1 MALKVG
7 ELFASFNLDSSG
19 VNATMRTIENNMEAI
34 GANMASFGAK
44 LDSSLTSPLESFAKQ
59 SLSAGMDFT
68 SQMSMV
74 EAISGATAEQM
85 VKLNAAAL
93 EMGSTTQFTATEAGE
108 ALEYMAMAGWKTDE
122 MLAGLAPIMNLAAAS
137 GENLGTVSDIVTD
150 ALTAFG
156 LKADDAAHF
165 SDILAVASSNANTNV
180 SMMGETFKYVA
191 PVAGALGYKAED
203 VAVAIGLMA
212 NSGIKAGQAGT
223 ALRAALSQMAN
234 PSDRA
239 ATAMDKLGL
248 SLTYSNGEMKP
259 FNVLISDMRSS
270 FAKLTEAEKAQYAAS
285 IFGQEAMSGMLAI
298 INASDEDI
306 QKLTNSIYDCDG
318 ATDKMAKTVLDN
330 AKGDLTLFKSAVEG
344 AQVALFTL
352 NEDAIRGVI
361 QSGTKLVD
369 KFNKSSNAS
378 KQLALK
384 MGILAAAIGPVMM
397 AGGQL
402 LLTLSRIGVILG
414 MLVSPIGIAAA
425 GLGLFAVAAV
435 DADNA
440 VGKTFIQMS
449 RMAQQHLS
457 KIDKYVQS
465 AIASVSARMPE
476 LISHISHSI
485 RIALPQMTSTAVNII
500 SSLAEMIG
508 SNADGLLD
516 LGVTIIE
523 SIVEGLSRS
532 LPNIVR
538 AGTKLVTGLIDAF
551 TSGRITEALAGMIRD
566 IKEGLN
572 AVDWPTAGKAI
583 LTSITGALNGL
594 SADISAKFTAAKQAV
609 EEISWSEISTKIK
622 SGVTIASDWLKG
634 VILGDTLTDESTW
647 KDVGSKVWSWIRSGF
662 SAAESWLKNLI
673 LGEDSEGAGW
683 SDVGDRIVGKISD
696 SLASVTPESLAAG
709 IGDLSAIA
717 SAIVDKVVSS
727 KANFAAGAGQ
737 LIAKLVTGISTFSGW
752 DALASE
758 FQTFAGNVVTS
769 IVNGIGKVTGA
780 ASDVATA
787 IGTVLSGI
795 TVEDVTTATSSVAE
809 LIINGVVAGI
819 KAAVTGASMLAGAL
833 ANTLENINEKDYG
846 ETIGTLAADLLGYI
860 CKALNNIT
868 EAPDVTDLMLNIGN
882 GMKNAVASIG
892 DIAGEIARYITSPEG
907 SSVIIEAGKS
917 VIGSLMM
924 GMAIGLGSLGDGLA
938 SAIHSV
944 LDGAVRGVLEHF
956 GVDENLGLDAFQD
969 TVFENTVEGML
980 TAAQLSE
987 RYLHQELGTILDQAA
1002 AYVALEAA
1010 GFGDE
1015 LGNFNAQFS
1024 SAGIALVQALQSGM
1038 LSEQEATMAIAGLI
1052 ANNMADGLLG
1062 DEIAGQYYAA
1072 GEQSMFAFIDAF
1084 GTGEDALV
1092 ALCQQLGLDVPQ
1104 TLSQAIHDSEAWTTT
1119 GDIIGEE
1126 MNKAIAS
1133 ASSGLYE
1140 SGKTMVEDSVVGG
1153 VADGASESQATVQ
1166 AAADSI
1172 MNTISGL
1179 EDRAA
1184 VESDAKTTGQTA
1196 GGAIGTG
1203 MTDEQASVQTA
1214 VQTLIALMNT
1224 TYQPIVVNFGQ
1235 TTRTAMLGICN
1246 GVNALTPS
1254 VINAV
1259 RNSMTSAV
1267 NTAKSIMS
1275 ASAGSSIGRNIMQG
1289 VVNGINSMSGTLASA
1304 ARRAIS
1310 NALSAMRS
1318 EARINSPSKEGYEI
1332 GSYVDIGAANGFLG
1346 GEMAKAAATAM
1357 ANAIHALS
1365 KGAYIS
1371 DPSFGTVLSDRQN
1384 ARQVANETA
1393 RSLSASGDDGFAR
1406 QVGTA
1411 MADRL
1416 IESGALDGDIYLSG
1430 KKVGERVTKPV
1441 SQNIAKKSKS
1451 TISGRA
1457 AQGVIV

>member
-59 SLSAGMDFT
+59 ALSAGMDFT

-212 NSGIKAGQAGT
+212 NSGIKAGHAGT

-259 FNVLISDMRSS
+259 FNVLINDMRSS

-306 QKLTNSIYDCDG
+306 QKLTNSIYECDG

-352 NEDAIRGVI
+352 NEEAIRGVI

-440 VGKTFIQMS
+440 VGKTFIRMS

-476 LISHISHSI
+476 LISHISHGI

-532 LPNIVR
+532 LPNIVQ

-551 TSGRITEALAGMIRD
+551 TSGRITEALAGMLRD

-572 AVDWPTAGKAI
+572 AVDWIAAGKAI
-583 LTSITGALNGL
+583 LTSIIGALNGL
-594 SADISAKFTAAKQAV
+594 STDISEKFTAAKLAV
-609 EEISWSEISTKIK
+609 ENISWSDISTKIK
-622 SGVTIASDWLKG
+622 SGVTLASDWLKG

-673 LGEDSEGAGW
+673 LGEESEGAGW
-683 SDVGDRIVGKISD
+683 SDVGDRIVGKISA

-717 SAIVDKVVSS
+717 STIIEKIVSS
-727 KANFAAGAGQ
+727 KADFAAGAGQ

-752 DALASE
+752 DALAPE
-758 FQTFAGNVVTS
+758 FQTFAQNVVTS

-780 ASDVATA
+780 AADIATA
-787 IGTVLSGI
+787 IGLVVSGITLEDVSSATSNVAGIIFDGIIAGLKAVVGGAALVSSAIGSVLESVSENEWGTAVGTVATDLFDAICNGISAITTTPDMSALMVNIGKGIEASLSFLGDVAGAIVGYITSEEGIKSMASAGKGIAGALIQGIGEGLIGLSRGIFNVFTSVLSGVI
-795 TVEDVTTATSSVAE
+795 ESV
-809 LIINGVVAGI
+809 LGWFGI
-819 KAAVTGASMLAGAL
+819 
-833 ANTLENINEKDYG
+833 EKDVMVEAMNNMTFEGIDG
-846 ETIGTLAADLLGYI
+846 E
-860 CKALNNIT
+860 KIT
-868 EAPDVTDLMLNIGN
+868 GQMLNKIVG
-882 GMKNAVASIG
+882 GGDASQTIVG
-892 DIAGEIARYITSPEG
+892 
-907 SSVIIEAGKS
+907 
-917 VIGSLMM
+917 
-924 GMAIGLGSLGDGLA
+924 
-938 SAIHSV
+938 
-944 LDGAVRGVLEHF
+944 
-956 GVDENLGLDAFQD
+956 Q
-969 TVFENTVEGML
+969 
-980 TAAQLSE
+980 AQ
-987 RYLHQELGTILDQAA
+987 
-1002 AYVALEAA
+1002 AYVALVQA
-1010 GFGDE
+1010 GFE
-1015 LGNFNAQFS
+1015 AQANEADFTP
-1024 SAGIALVQALQSGM
+1024 AGVALAKAISDGFLESNPETEARAMAALFATGM
-1038 LSEQEATMAIAGLI
+1038 ADGFYEQDFALYEAGANMFAQLYDGVEQEADILIPLLQELGIQVPTTIAEALGSDGVWTPAVDATSNGMKAALDAATEMSQSGGTMIAEATTQGI
-1052 ANNMADGLLG
+1052 VDGYNNA
-1062 DEIAGQYYAA
+1062 
-1072 GEQSMFAFIDAF
+1072 
-1084 GTGEDALV
+1084 
-1092 ALCQQLGLDVPQ
+1092 
-1104 TLSQAIHDSEAWTTT
+1104 TT
-1119 GDIIGEE
+1119 GVQTAVD
-1126 MNKAIAS
+1126 
-1133 ASSGLYE
+1133 
-1140 SGKTMVEDSVVGG
+1140 TMTEIVTGAKDLTNIE
-1153 VADGASESQATVQ
+1153 ADAQ
-1166 AAADSI
+1166 
-1172 MNTISGL
+1172 
-1179 EDRAA
+1179 
-1184 VESDAKTTGQTA
+1184 TTGQTA
-1196 GGAIGTG
+1196 GQAISTG
-1203 MTDEQASVQTA
+1203 VSDEEGNAQSA
-1214 VQTLIALMNT
+1214 VDSLATTMET
-1224 TYQPIVVNFGQ
+1224 TYQPIVQSFTT
-1235 TTRTAMLGICN
+1235 TTRSAMTAVQTAI
-1246 GVNALTPS
+1246 LTMRPQ
-1254 VINAV
+1254 AV
-1259 RNSMTSAV
+1259 NSMTYTANSIV
-1267 NTAKSIMS
+1267 NAAKSIMNS
-1275 ASAGSSIGRNIMQG
+1275 SVGNSIGRNIMQG
-1289 VVNGINSMSGTLASA
+1289 VVNGIRSMSGVLASA
-1304 ARRAIS
+1304 ASRAIS
-1310 NALSAMRS
+1310 NALSAMRRT
-1318 EARINSPSKEGYEI
+1318 AQIHSPSRAGEEI
-1332 GSYVDIGAANGFLG
+1332 GSLVDLG
-1346 GEMAKAAATAM
+1346 VAGGLLTGEMVKAAASAM
-1357 ANAIHALS
+1357 ADTIHTLS

-1371 DPSFGTVLSDRQN
+1371 DPSAGTMMTDRQN